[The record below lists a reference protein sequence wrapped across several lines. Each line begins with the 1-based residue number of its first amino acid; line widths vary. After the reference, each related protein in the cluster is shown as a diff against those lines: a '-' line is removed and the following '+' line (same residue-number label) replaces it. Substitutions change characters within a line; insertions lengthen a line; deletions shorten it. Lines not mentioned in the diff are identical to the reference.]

1 MFKGEVWRTMVG
13 IYRCVVCRSL
23 NPKYSFPRNEKTLE
37 KWMKLLHLK
46 EKPNRRAKICESH
59 FKFSDLYITREKKR
73 HKVKK
78 GALPLCVN
86 FHFPDAIWISG
97 SGEEIPCHKVILAA
111 QSPYL
116 RSILTS
122 LDNNCESAQFQ
133 YIVTPEFTSEAIKT
147 ILGRLLQNKSKKW
160 VGSVVFSSSY

>member
-1 MFKGEVWRTMVG
+1 MCCMSKLESQVFF
-13 IYRCVVCRSL
+13 S
-23 NPKYSFPRNEKTLE
+23 E
-37 KWMKLLHLK
+37 KWKNTWEMDEVTPPQRKTK
-46 EKPNRRAKICESH
+46 SQGQ
-59 FKFSDLYITREKKR
+59 DLRISFQIQWFVHNERKKR

-133 YIVTPEFTSEAIKT
+133 YIVTPEFTSEVIKT

-160 VGSVVFSSSY
+160 VGSVVFF

>member
-1 MFKGEVWRTMVG
+1 MCCMSKLESQVFF
-13 IYRCVVCRSL
+13 S
-23 NPKYSFPRNEKTLE
+23 E
-37 KWMKLLHLK
+37 KWKNTWEMDEVTPPQRKTK
-46 EKPNRRAKICESH
+46 SQGQ
-59 FKFSDLYITREKKR
+59 DLRISFQIQWFVHNERKKR

-97 SGEEIPCHKVILAA
+97 SGEEIPCHKVILVA

-147 ILGRLLQNKSKKW
+147 ILGRLLQNKVKNELVRLLGKLDLYSFLW
-160 VGSVVFSSSY
+160 G